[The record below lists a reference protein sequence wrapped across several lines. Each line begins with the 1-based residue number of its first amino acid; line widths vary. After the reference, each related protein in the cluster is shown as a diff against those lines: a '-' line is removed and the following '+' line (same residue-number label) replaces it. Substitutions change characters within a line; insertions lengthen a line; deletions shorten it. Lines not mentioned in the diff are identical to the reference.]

1 MNRRRDSRFA
11 SHKVR
16 RLHVKYNCKP
26 ATAQANET
34 ACPHIRHH
42 QSQHAIPT
50 SSIAKRPDN
59 ACYEGR
65 LKRSCERKKK
75 NDLMT

>member
-1 MNRRRDSRFA
+1 M
-11 SHKVR
+11 KEIG
-16 RLHVKYNCKP
+16 KP
-26 ATAQANET
+26 ATAKANET

-65 LKRSCERKKK
+65 LNVLAERKQT
-75 NDLMT
+75 NDQMT